1 MFEPIIKD
9 MPHIMHGGDYNPDQ
23 WLEVPEVLKED
34 VRLMKLAHLNGWTN
48 YLTVWRQ
55 MALVHFLPR
64 HPEQDRHGWI
74 EIIRKY

>member
-34 VRLMKLAHLNGWTN
+34 VRLMKLAHVNVVSIGIFAWK
-48 YLTVWRQ
+48 
-55 MALVHFLPR
+55 A
-64 HPEQDRHGWI
+64 
-74 EIIRKY
+74 

>member
-34 VRLMKLAHLNGWTN
+34 VRLMKLAHVNVVVDWYFCMESIGAGRRCV
-48 YLTVWRQ
+48 Y
-55 MALVHFLPR
+55 
-64 HPEQDRHGWI
+64 I
-74 EIIRKY
+74 